1 MLNRKIIE
9 VVAAIIRYQ
18 GKYMVCSRP
27 KHTEL
32 GKFLEFPGGKV
43 EPGESQRDALKREI
57 REELGVEIE
66 VGACFWRLDHDY
78 GEKYVRVTFYEAVPA
93 GADFNPVGKDNQDI
107 FFVNGEDMAS
117 LPFLPAD
124 LPLAET
130 ITFLAKKEKKLQ

>member
-1 MLNRKIIE
+1 MPKKKIIE
-9 VVAAIIRYQ
+9 VVAAIVRYQ

-57 REELGVEIE
+57 REELDVEIIPGE
-66 VGACFWRLDHDY
+66 CFWRLDHDY
-78 GEKYVRVTFYEAVPA
+78 GDKYVRVTFYEAEPA
-93 GADFNPVGKDNQDI
+93 SREFHPTGKENQDI

-124 LPLAET
+124 RPLAET
-130 ITFLAKKEKKLQ
+130 ITFLSKKSKTIQ

>member
-9 VVAAIIRYQ
+9 VVAAIIRYD

-43 EPGESQRDALKREI
+43 EPGESQREALKREI

-93 GADFNPVGKDNQDI
+93 GEDFHPVGKDNQDI
-107 FFVNGEDMAS
+107 YFVNGEEMAS

-130 ITFLAKKEKKLQ
+130 ITFLAKKAKSLQ

>member
-1 MLNRKIIE
+1 MLNKKIIE

-66 VGACFWRLDHDY
+66 VGTCFWRLDHDY
-78 GEKYVRVTFYEAVPA
+78 GEKYVRVTFYEAEPA
-93 GADFNPVGKDNQDI
+93 SEEFHPEGKDNQDI
-107 FFVNGEDMAS
+107 YFVTGEEMGT

-124 LPLAET
+124 RPLAET
-130 ITFLAKKEKKLQ
+130 ITFLAKMGKGLQ

>member
-27 KHTEL
+27 KHTDL

-66 VGACFWRLDHDY
+66 VGTCFWRLDHDY

-93 GADFNPVGKDNQDI
+93 GVDFHPVGKDNQDI

-130 ITFLAKKEKKLQ
+130 ITFLAKKEKSIQ

>member
-9 VVAAIIRYQ
+9 VVAAIIRYD
-18 GKYMVCSRP
+18 GKFMVCSRP

-43 EPGESQRDALKREI
+43 EPGESQREALKREI

-93 GADFNPVGKDNQDI
+93 GEDFRPVGKDNQDI
-107 FFVNGEDMAS
+107 YFVNGEEMAS

-130 ITFLAKKEKKLQ
+130 ITFLAKKAKSLQ